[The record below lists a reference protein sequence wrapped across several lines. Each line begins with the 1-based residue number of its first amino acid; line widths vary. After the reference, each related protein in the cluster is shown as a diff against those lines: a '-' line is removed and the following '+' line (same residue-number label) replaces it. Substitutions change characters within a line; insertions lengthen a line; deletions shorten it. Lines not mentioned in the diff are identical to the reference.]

1 MISNQQQLPAGAGE
15 AHQHL
20 PAGWVQPG
28 PEGLLFGPL
37 SVREADK
44 LVLAIEDVAHGYR
57 PRTPSVSPE
66 QLTFDLGDL

>member
-1 MISNQQQLPAGAGE
+1 MINNQQQLSAGAGE

-44 LVLAIEDVAHGYR
+44 LVLAIEDVAHGL
-57 PRTPSVSPE
+57 TTDPSVSPE